1 LENKKILILSQNA
14 QMLIPSLEKSIAEVK
29 LPYKID
35 FRGSPTVGEA
45 DLILID
51 YQFLKDNFDAY
62 KKVLQ
67 YQYKLG
73 ILTLLI
79 DHIEANKI
87 LKMSQCP
94 HIFGLSGPNT
104 FSDIRDFIVT
114 FFTDKKWTPV
124 TFIPKPLKLTSKS
137 FTTSDHM
144 LDQINELIEGH
155 DFGHWFDGVQDFLV
169 QILNEAVNNSLFNA
183 PYEEGKGYLY
193 RSSNRKN
200 IINSVPG
207 KEPIVEVHTDSK
219 KVVLFVKDFY
229 GSIKPDEI
237 YEYLTNGQI
246 KEREGGAG
254 IGMFLILKY
263 AHKLI
268 INIEKNVSTEVMVVI
283 EHDKRFKYFSAK
295 EKSFHLFFN

>member
-1 LENKKILILSQNA
+1 
-14 QMLIPSLEKSIAEVK
+14 MLIPSLEKSISDVK
-29 LPYKID
+29 LPFKID
-35 FRGSPTVGEA
+35 FRGNPTVGEA
-45 DLILID
+45 DLIFID
-51 YQFLKDNFDAY
+51 YQFLKDNFEAY

-87 LKMSQCP
+87 LKLSQCP

-114 FFTDKKWTPV
+114 FFTDKKWIPS
-124 TFIPKPLKLTSKS
+124 TFIPNPIKKTSKS
-137 FTTSDHM
+137 FSTSEHI
-144 LDQINELIEGH
+144 LDQINDLLEVH
-155 DFGHWFDGVQDFLV
+155 DFDHWFEGIQDYLV
-169 QILNEAVNNSLFNA
+169 QILNEAVTNAIFNA
-183 PYEEGKGYLY
+183 PYQEGKGYLH
-193 RSSNRKN
+193 RSTNRKN
-200 IINSVPG
+200 VLLTEVG
-207 KEPIVEVHTDSK
+207 KEPYVEILTDSK
-219 KVVLFVKDFY
+219 KVVLFIKDSY

-246 KEREGGAG
+246 KERDGGAG
-254 IGMFLILKY
+254 IGMYLILKY

-283 EHDKRFKYFSAK
+283 EHDKRFKFFTAK